1 MPNCFP
7 GMCHCRK
14 CCCHGHLLLV
24 PAQWLTSLSLG
35 HSIQLFFCR
44 ISPPVFL
51 VHVVSWSWP
60 TCWRQR
66 CAHAPGLDRVS
77 HPFHHSRVSVVKNL
91 PATAGDLR
99 DLGSI
104 PGSGR
109 FPWSGAWQPIP
120 MFLPGESHGQRS
132 LAGYSPQGC
141 KELDTTEGT

>member
-1 MPNCFP
+1 MPRQK
-7 GMCHCRK
+7 M
-14 CCCHGHLLLV
+14 LLS
-24 PAQWLTSLSLG
+24 WTSAACACSVARIPLFRSQ
-35 HSIQLFFCR
+35 HPTFFCR

-77 HPFHHSRVSVVKNL
+77 HPFRHSRVSVVKNL
-91 PATAGDLR
+91 PAIAGDLR

-109 FPWSGAWQPIP
+109 FPWRGAWQPIP